1 MAARTRTEKAIDR
14 EMEKRRQADLQEVVR
29 LVLASPLKRDGG
41 EIVRAD
47 GEMSMEEL
55 SQRNTDVFTRIVAQM
70 AYDAAKGDVKAAEFL
85 MKIGDLA
92 PADRK
97 EVTLDVPQLID
108 DMTNRAV
115 PTPPSPLALA
125 IDEEVSEDDERSII
139 YSTVYVHLAVKD
151 VTAVMTPWKR

>member
-1 MAARTRTEKAIDR
+1 
-14 EMEKRRQADLQEVVR
+14 
-29 LVLASPLKRDGG
+29 
-41 EIVRAD
+41 
-47 GEMSMEEL
+47 MEEL